1 MTVTRHQAVGAYQP
15 WQPPS
20 FDSGGEPPGDKATD
34 KTPAMDTATG
44 ADRPDESVDA
54 VDPDFR
60 LPTADEIEQ
69 IYEQARQEGHEAG
82 FAEGRTAGYTEGK
95 ALGRAEAERLA
106 ALVSTLET
114 SLEALDQEVAQE
126 IVTLAIAMA
135 RQIVGHAVTVDS
147 TAVLHVVREALLQLP
162 QNKVRIHINPQDA
175 AGIREY
181 LGDQLEQGHHH
192 LLEDESIE
200 RGGCRLESA
209 GCEVDATMETRWRRV
224 VEGMG
229 RDPGPWTADE

>member
-1 MTVTRHQAVGAYQP
+1 MTITRHQAVGAYQP

-20 FDSGGEPPGDKATD
+20 FDPAAAPPDEQADGETLAEEAPVTTEAQD
-34 KTPAMDTATG
+34 DTA
-44 ADRPDESVDA
+44 A
-54 VDPDFR
+54 PDFR

-69 IYEQARQEGHEAG
+69 IYEQARQEGREAG
-82 FAEGRTAGYTEGK
+82 FAEGRAAGYDEGK
-95 ALGRAEAERLA
+95 ALGRTEAERLA
-106 ALVSTLET
+106 KLVDTIET
-114 SLEALDQEVAQE
+114 SFQELDQQVAQE
-126 IVTLAIAMA
+126 IVTLAIAVA
-135 RQIVGHAVTVDS
+135 RQIVGHAVTTDS
-147 TAVLHVVREALLQLP
+147 SAVLHVVREALLQLP
-162 QNKVRIHINPQDA
+162 QNKVRIHINPLDA

-224 VEGMG
+224 IEGMG
-229 RDPGPWTADE
+229 RDATTWEPDE

>member
-20 FDSGGEPPGDKATD
+20 FDSGAEPPRGAPDDKAPAKGSATAAD
-34 KTPAMDTATG
+34 K
-44 ADRPDESVDA
+44 RNESTNA
-54 VDPDFR
+54 APPDFR

-69 IYEQARQEGHEAG
+69 IYEQAHREGHEAG
-82 FAEGRTAGYTEGK
+82 FAEGRTEGYEEGK

-106 ALVSTLET
+106 ELVAALEASFT
-114 SLEALDQEVAQE
+114 ALDQEVAQE
-126 IVTLAIAMA
+126 IVTLAIAVA
-135 RQIVGHAVTVDS
+135 RQIVGHAVTADS

-162 QNKVRIHINPQDA
+162 QNKVRIHINPEDA
-175 AGIREY
+175 AGIREH
-181 LGDQLEQGHHH
+181 LGEQLEQGHHH
-192 LLEDESIE
+192 LLEDEAIE

-229 RDPGPWTADE
+229 RDPSPWTADE

>member
-20 FDSGGEPPGDKATD
+20 FDSSAESQRGTPDDKAPSQGSTPGAD
-34 KTPAMDTATG
+34 KRAESMDTA
-44 ADRPDESVDA
+44 P
-54 VDPDFR
+54 PDFR

-69 IYEQARQEGHEAG
+69 IYEQARREGHEAG
-82 FAEGRTAGYTEGK
+82 FAEGRTEGFEEGK

-106 ALVSTLET
+106 ELVATLEA
-114 SLEALDQEVAQE
+114 SLAALDQEVAQE
-126 IVTLAIAMA
+126 IVTLAIAVA
-135 RQIVGHAVTVDS
+135 RQIVGHAVTADS

-181 LGDQLEQGHHH
+181 LGEQLEQGHHH

-229 RDPGPWTADE
+229 RDASSWTSDE